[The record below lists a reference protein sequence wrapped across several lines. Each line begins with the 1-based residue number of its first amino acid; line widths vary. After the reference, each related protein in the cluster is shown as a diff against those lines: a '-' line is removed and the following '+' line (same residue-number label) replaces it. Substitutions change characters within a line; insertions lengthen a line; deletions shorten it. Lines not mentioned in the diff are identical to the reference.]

1 MNCHLLRVPELM
13 SPSAAAGVAEESER
27 AATTRLMM
35 NDASWRRLARD
46 ARLLP
51 TRSMVV
57 KLSVGGCRL

>member
-13 SPSAAAGVAEESER
+13 SPSAAAGVAEEER
-27 AATTRLMM
+27 ERVATTRLMM

-57 KLSVGGCRL
+57 KLKL